1 MPADLNWVIENKWI
15 ADYKFEYS
23 QQAGRDIG
31 TPATVD
37 KMFARRDQLRY
48 SPYLSA
54 LPGRPADMGLIG
66 LEVFDREELVEA
78 YLFGPSIP
86 DEHGKSQLEGEL
98 RRFVAQIRRISPKQI
113 AKVWPQEVLNYL
125 RHNDLPL
132 KGTLANSI
140 AERMQFDL
148 KRAVRIRSKY
158 LKAASENPESV
169 IASGFL

>member
-15 ADYKFEYS
+15 ADYKFKYS
-23 QQAGRDIG
+23 QRAGRDIG
-31 TPATVD
+31 TPETVD

-48 SPYLSA
+48 APYLAA
-54 LPGRPADMGLIG
+54 LPERPADMGLID
-66 LEVFDREELVEA
+66 LEAFDREELVKA
-78 YLFGPSIP
+78 YFFGPSIP

-98 RRFVAQIRRISPKQI
+98 KRFVAQIRRISPKQI

-125 RHNDLPL
+125 RRNDLPL
-132 KGTLANSI
+132 KGNLANSI

-148 KRAVRIRSKY
+148 KMAVKIRLKY
-158 LKAASENPESV
+158 HKAASENPEGV